1 MVGAKLQVIITKLGL
16 SIQDRGDVVK
26 GAPVVQPGDDLFWFG
41 RPRFLLFLIHVVLF
55 TVILLRLCLFMDSFN
70 LPTFI
75 IIIIVLILVC
85 LFLIS
90 SAECISTGLFYVE
103 HRKQSY

>member
-70 LPTFI
+70 LPTFNHHHHCANSCMFI
-75 IIIIVLILVC
+75 PD
-85 LFLIS
+85 FLCRMHFNWPFLS
-90 SAECISTGLFYVE
+90 GA
-103 HRKQSY
+103 R